1 MPQIASLFTSMTL
14 EDQSFHVS
22 LKKAVVATQR
32 DVGKI
37 QKTLSGLK
45 TGLIGIAGVI
55 AGSQMLSSARQA
67 LDYAA
72 SLGEVSQQLGVTT
85 RDLQLY
91 RYIGTQVNLT
101 EEEMDKGLQRL
112 TRTIG
117 EAASGSKKQA
127 TAFRELGVS
136 VTDANGRVKT
146 AGDVIPRLADA
157 IKQIESPTLRA
168 KVAYD
173 LFGKSGQQ
181 MLPLLELG
189 QKGISEFAAEARKL
203 GIIVDD
209 AMIAKADKASD
220 RLAALNKVL
229 EVKWAMTVSE
239 NADAILS
246 LANALATLTT
256 ETLNFLKEYPR
267 LSGVLGGAAL
277 GGKIGGP
284 WGAAGGALGGY
295 ILGDGIGRSA
305 DDQNMDIAFRREQLR
320 RAQQASRVARGLSQA
335 ELDIEAERGGGAR
348 RDVLQE
354 RKAAAQE
361 QLRQAKLLKAA
372 LDARTQVQKPPAPS
386 VGDGDLPSPAGTGKK
401 SGGGRSSRPERDRT
415 EEYRQRWASEMRG
428 LFDEE
433 LALQQQLTTD
443 TRERAMIE
451 HERIDRAELS
461 YRFEL
466 DRQVREGELTRA
478 QADELK
484 VQYAKNAQL
493 ERAQVNRDLDAKLAR
508 EELDLANAA
517 NDNRRDLLERDR
529 DSARTSKDRQRIE
542 LELLDLDYQRMR
554 LALEDVLASRDATE
568 TQKEIARA
576 RLELLGTLQ
585 ERDAERVARDNA
597 GPLDQYLDGIAK
609 SADELNESM
618 ERAAVDGLGD
628 LKSGLAEV
636 AIKGGNAFEVLT
648 SALDRFLIKLTELAF
663 DQAFNALFNGGS
675 FNLFGLFGGGGGGS
689 SLIAAGGIGGN
700 PGWGPDP
707 FGWAGVGGPIG
718 LPGLATGGSFRVDGK
733 GGIDRNVLSI
743 NGQPRAMV
751 SASERINVSPAND
764 RGAGPSRLEIVPSKY
779 FDVVVDGRVIT
790 TGGGMM
796 RGRDRQAALA
806 ARQRVE

>member
-1 MPQIASLFTSMTL
+1 MPQIASLFTSLTL

-22 LKKAVVATQR
+22 LKKAVTATQR

-37 QKTLSGLK
+37 QNTLSGLK
-45 TGLIGIAGVI
+45 TGLIGIAGAI
-55 AGSQMLSSARQA
+55 AGSQLLSSARQA

-101 EEEMDKGLQRL
+101 EQEMDKGLQRL

-117 EAASGSKKQA
+117 EAAAGSKKQA

-136 VTDANGRVKT
+136 VTDANGRVKD
-146 AGDVIPRLADA
+146 AGEVIPRLANA
-157 IKQIESPTLRA
+157 ISQIEDPALRA

-181 MLPLLELG
+181 MLPLLEMG
-189 QKGISEFAAEARKL
+189 EKGIKEFAERAEDL
-203 GIIVDD
+203 GLVMDD
-209 AMIAKADKASD
+209 ALIGKADKASD
-220 RLAALNKVL
+220 RLAELNKQL
-229 EVKWAMTVSE
+229 EVKWASTVSE
-239 NADAILS
+239 NADAILT
-246 LANALATLTT
+246 LANALSTLTT
-256 ETLNFLKEYPR
+256 ETLKFLNEYPR
-267 LSGVLGGAAL
+267 LSGVLGGAAV
-277 GGKIGGP
+277 GSRFGGP
-284 WGAAGGALGGY
+284 WGAAAGGFVGLIGGERMAKAQSDANNSY
-295 ILGDGIGRSA
+295 LHRKLQRDKVA
-305 DDQNMDIAFRREQLR
+305 EQLR
-320 RAQQASRVARGLSQA
+320 RSQGDKGTPRVQKLEA
-335 ELDIEAERGGGAR
+335 ELRRQDGLLLSAEREAM
-348 RDVLQE
+348 L
-354 RKAAAQE
+354 
-361 QLRQAKLLKAA
+361 A
-372 LDARTQVQKPPAPS
+372 LTSSAMPGKPAT
-386 VGDGDLPSPAGTGKK
+386 DGDLPKPSGSGKK
-401 SGGGRSSRPERDRT
+401 SGGGRSPKPERDRT

-428 LFDEE
+428 LFDDE
-433 LALQQQLTTD
+433 LSLQQQLTTD

-451 HERIDRAELS
+451 HERIDRAQVAFV
-461 YRFEL
+461 FETE
-466 DRQVREGELTRA
+466 RAVRAGELTQA

-484 VQYAKNAQL
+484 LQYAKNATL

-517 NDNRRDLLERDR
+517 NDNQRDLLERDR
-529 DSARTSKDRQRIE
+529 ANARTSKERARIE
-542 LELLDLDYQRMR
+542 LELLDLEYQRTR
-554 LALEDVLASRDATE
+554 LALEDILASKDATE

-707 FGWAGVGGPIG
+707 FGWAGVSNPIG
-718 LPGLATGGSFRVDGK
+718 LAGLADGGSFRVDGK

-751 SASERINVSPAND
+751 SASERINVTPAND
-764 RGAGPSRLEIVPSKY
+764 RGAAPSRLEIVPSKY